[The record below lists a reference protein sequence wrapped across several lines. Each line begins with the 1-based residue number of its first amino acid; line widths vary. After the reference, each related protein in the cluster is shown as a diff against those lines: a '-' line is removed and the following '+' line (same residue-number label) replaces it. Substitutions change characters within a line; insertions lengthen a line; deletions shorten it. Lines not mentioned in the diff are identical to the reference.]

1 MNLKIIADLIL
12 FVGDTFVISLW
23 SAICTSLVMVL
34 IIVLNHFRVINIE
47 LNYKKNKYLTFF
59 LAIVF
64 IIFAILG
71 KYIITTSM

>member
-1 MNLKIIADLIL
+1 MKIIADIIL
-12 FVGDTFVISLW
+12 FVGNTLAIGLW
-23 SAICTSLVMVL
+23 SVFCTSLVMVL
-34 IIVLNHFRVINIE
+34 VIVLNHFRVINIE

-59 LAIVF
+59 LVTAF